1 MFRGAIIAS
10 LDDTDI
16 LLHNHDN
23 DKYRYS
29 YPLIQ
34 YKRID
39 KRAVVVAVGKG
50 IETIGPLLSAPDFI
64 CQIGRE
70 KVRMHIDVVCAYD
83 NEISSEETLLHH
95 HLSSWLPLNSRNY
108 AKYQSSESDEE
119 RIQFFE
125 HILVGNI
132 LSFLKGVGIHI
143 EEQIVT
149 HITDIFDQRPIIYK
163 KVKLMAFDLE
173 FTANIQLPQYIGLGK
188 NASLGYGVL
197 SFA

>member
-70 KVRMHIDVVCAYD
+70 KVRMHIDVVNAYD
-83 NEISSEETLLHH
+83 NEISLSETLLHY
-95 HLSSWLPLNSRNY
+95 HLRSWLPLNSRNY

-173 FTANIQLPQYIGLGK
+173 FTANIQLPQNIGLGK